1 MSERISKLKIPYV
14 KETERLMSQYVNFVW
29 QQLINGKSFSPT
41 NLRGLVFNYPNTLL
55 LGIQEKLH
63 HALEKNEKLRT
74 KPIVG
79 NYVDELSYLLPRLI
93 AEKDASE
100 IFQRIANGEKVHIHF
115 VEKIADTQGLN
126 IKRPKLRGRRYLTII
141 DEQGEKHFIFEVRRQ
156 TINNE
161 KNPPTDFLEL
171 MSFLG
176 FYEMIRYLVR
186 LSIERPD
193 FLLRVSKHKKL
204 LSLINRYLPKGKKW
218 DFEKLKTWATSTGG
232 FFLEPYQQDDEGKF
246 LFLSSLEREHNIEN
260 TALYTDGE
268 RIKNK
273 LEENGI
279 SPPETIVLGN
289 EFIFPLIIALPLLT
303 DEDLVVLR
311 RSRHANKKGA
321 PLDLLPPSIKK
332 DRLNSDEKD
341 LIERFMYLQF
351 LSKYRGDDSSLNSIK
366 KRIFSKIEEMGVR
379 KRLFEAEGVS
389 LGDPVDY
396 YDFSK
401 LDDKYL
407 FELEKLPNNTVKEI
421 LRRLKNEGKR
431 FLNFS
436 YPLGDNTYGLIESL
450 KAVMPGITNV
460 IFFGKVGATLSWDG
474 QNHLGAR
481 VGRVVVP
488 EYVSSINDFDP
499 KKFIDRLKDYNID
512 EFPIIV
518 NRDVIEIIFQ
528 SEGVLLQT
536 LMDIKR
542 AQEAVKRR
550 EDIPYND
557 KIRLLIDME
566 SWYLNLIC
574 QKLGIIPSVIYYT
587 SDNTKIPP
595 LAVKNIETIVSSLGP
610 RGSFAILVVGL
621 MALNAL

>member
-1 MSERISKLKIPYV
+1 MSERIPKLKIPYV
-14 KETERLMSQYVNFVW
+14 KETNRLMDQYTNFIW
-29 QQLINGKSFSPT
+29 QQLINGKSFSPS
-41 NLRGLVFNYPNTLL
+41 NLRGLVFNYPITLL

-63 HALEKNEKLRT
+63 HALERNEILRT

-79 NYVDELSYLLPRLI
+79 NYVDVLSYLLSRLI

-100 IFQRIANGEKVHIHF
+100 IFQRIADGEKVHIHF
-115 VEKIADTQGLN
+115 VEKIADTQGLD
-126 IKRPKLRGRRYLTII
+126 IKRPKSRGRRYAVKI
-141 DEQGEKHFIFEVRRQ
+141 DEQGEKHLIFEVRRQ

-176 FYEMIRYLVR
+176 FYEMTRYLVR

-218 DFEKLKTWATSTGG
+218 DIEKLKSWATSSGG
-232 FFLEPYQQDDEGKF
+232 FFLEPYEDQSGKF
-246 LFLSSLEREHNIEN
+246 LPISSLENAHNIEN
-260 TALYTDGE
+260 TALFSDAE
-268 RIKNK
+268 KIKSK
-273 LEENGI
+273 MEKEGLSI
-279 SPPETIVLGN
+279 PESIVLGN
-289 EFIFPLIIALPLLT
+289 EFIFPLIIALPFLT
-303 DEDLVVLR
+303 DEDLAVLR
-311 RSRHANKKGA
+311 GSKQANKDGA

-332 DRLNSDEKD
+332 EKLKQEEKD

-351 LSKYRGDDSSLNSIK
+351 LSKYKGDDPDLNLIK
-366 KRIFSKIEEMGVR
+366 WRIFSKIEATGVR
-379 KRLFEAEGVS
+379 KRLFKAEEVS

-401 LDDKYL
+401 LDDEY
-407 FELEKLPNNTVKEI
+407 FSELDKLPNDTVKEI

-450 KAVMPGITNV
+450 KTVMPNIANV
-460 IFFGKVGATLSWDG
+460 VFFGKVGATLSWDG
-474 QNHLGAR
+474 QNYLGAR
-481 VGRVVVP
+481 VGRVVIP

-499 KKFIDRLKDYNID
+499 KAFIDKLKEYGIK
-512 EFPIIV
+512 FPIITD
-518 NRDVIEIIFQ
+518 RDEIEIIFQ

-536 LMDIKR
+536 LRDIEK
-542 AQEAVKRR
+542 AEKAIIKR

-574 QKLGIIPSVIYYT
+574 QKLEINPSVIYYT
-587 SDNTKIPP
+587 SDNTKLPP
-595 LAVKNIETIVSSLGP
+595 IAGKNIETIVSSLGP
-610 RGSFAILVVGL
+610 RGSFAILVAGL
-621 MALNAL
+621 TALSAL